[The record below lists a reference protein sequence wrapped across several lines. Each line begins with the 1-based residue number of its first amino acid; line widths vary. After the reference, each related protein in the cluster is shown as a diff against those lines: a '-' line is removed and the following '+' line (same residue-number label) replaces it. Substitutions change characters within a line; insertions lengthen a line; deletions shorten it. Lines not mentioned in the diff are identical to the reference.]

1 MKKFKDYGVS
11 VASLDII
18 KIFIKAEVK
27 RTGNREVQL
36 SHIEFIWT
44 MKYACIKPLSAEV
57 IICYWTGSTT
67 KLEY

>member
-36 SHIEFIWT
+36 SHIEFI
-44 MKYACIKPLSAEV
+44 
-57 IICYWTGSTT
+57 
-67 KLEY
+67 